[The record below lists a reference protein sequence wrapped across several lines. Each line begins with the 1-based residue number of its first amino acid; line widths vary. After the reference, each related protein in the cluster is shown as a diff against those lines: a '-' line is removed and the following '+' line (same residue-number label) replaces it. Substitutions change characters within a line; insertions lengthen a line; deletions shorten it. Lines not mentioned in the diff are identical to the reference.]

1 MGQGPAASPGG
12 RGLAHRRTPHV
23 GREEILS
30 CQPASRGGPARLSC
44 HHQGAMD
51 LRAGSSATE
60 RGTRSRSLRGKIL
73 ARPSS
78 SRAHDNDRL
87 RLPPASP
94 TRASG
99 AEKKESTGLRLNRA
113 CRPYAKPSSHSSFD
127 HDRSRARI
135 AEDKSAKSSSV
146 NKSAK
151 VVLVLEHKGAAGIAL
166 AVGGAGVDG

>member
-94 TRASG
+94 SLKSEAKKKNQRTTAS
-99 AEKKESTGLRLNRA
+99 T
-113 CRPYAKPSSHSSFD
+113 KPA
-127 HDRSRARI
+127 SRAP
-135 AEDKSAKSSSV
+135 
-146 NKSAK
+146 
-151 VVLVLEHKGAAGIAL
+151 
-166 AVGGAGVDG
+166 